1 MPPTAASGHYNTR
14 NMLRILL
21 YSENTG
27 KICDIDLPEFQLSKR
42 APTKWVWPS
51 IGKRTRLG
59 ERWGWSGHLR
69 DGLRRRGEPHRA
81 DRSEHLACFPHTK
94 HPREQFEKNEQT
106 RFYLLSFSL
115 FLIPLLR
122 PIGSQ
127 RQRCLWFRSSI
138 GLLSSRRKRCWGQ
151 FRRDQNTRSFA
162 PLLRRTRTRQREYE
176 RAPWFLVVVWS
187 CSKRESTTYF

>member
-14 NMLRILL
+14 NMPRILL

-42 APTKWVWPS
+42 APTKWAWPS

-81 DRSEHLACFPHTK
+81 DRSEHLACFLHTK
-94 HPREQFEKNEQT
+94 HPREQNEKNEQKCFLFAIILIILNT
-106 RFYLLSFSL
+106 SFEAHWKPATTLSLISFKYWTPFVTSQTMLGPVPSGPKHQIFRASPTSSSYSSARIRARSL
-115 FLIPLLR
+115 I
-122 PIGSQ
+122 
-127 RQRCLWFRSSI
+127 
-138 GLLSSRRKRCWGQ
+138 
-151 FRRDQNTRSFA
+151 
-162 PLLRRTRTRQREYE
+162 
-176 RAPWFLVVVWS
+176 S
-187 CSKRESTTYF
+187 CRGVILF